1 MSENRDCVE
10 GLPFQVESRALLSIL
25 ERELDDLERQLG
37 LEISGTSSHLI
48 HIRALAHGESTAFNK
63 ILVCCARLQLRT
75 YYFLEPGQSEA
86 RKFGII
92 KAFYTASTLI
102 STLTAEPAVHITRN
116 GPSYV
121 YRMLIVAANVVL
133 KVLHSNYIRYVDFEI
148 GKQLYNSSIALLK
161 HSSIVKNDLTE
172 RASAIQAHVW
182 TIHANDSSR
191 CSEEPYL
198 RIRSRSV
205 ASVFYDSLWL
215 WREDAEA
222 SGQRALNRLGSSD
235 QSSGDFPYIPH
246 TYLYARRFNLPRE
259 ASQAYI

>member
-1 MSENRDCVE
+1 
-10 GLPFQVESRALLSIL
+10 
-25 ERELDDLERQLG
+25 
-37 LEISGTSSHLI
+37 
-48 HIRALAHGESTAFNK
+48 
-63 ILVCCARLQLRT
+63 
-75 YYFLEPGQSEA
+75 
-86 RKFGII
+86 
-92 KAFYTASTLI
+92 
-102 STLTAEPAVHITRN
+102 
-116 GPSYV
+116 
-121 YRMLIVAANVVL
+121 MLIVAANVVL

-235 QSSGDFPYIPH
+235 QPSGDFPYIPH
-246 TYLYARRFNLPRE
+246 TYLYAHRFNLPRE